1 MGKNKS
7 LIGTVLKLGGLAA
20 ATAAVY
26 YKREEIKSFL
36 DDLAER
42 CAPAAKVVE
51 EEAPAAEPE
60 IVIDVTGKAAEC
72 CAECEETEPEA

>member
-7 LIGTVLKLGGLAA
+7 LIGTVLKLGGVAA
-20 ATAAVY
+20 AAAAVY

-42 CAPAAKVVE
+42 CAPAAAVVE
-51 EEAPAAEPE
+51 EEVPAAEPE
-60 IVIDVTGKAAEC
+60 IIIDVTEKAAEC
-72 CAECEETEPEA
+72 CAEYEETEPEA